1 MTATLIAERDG
12 EGAFNLSS
20 PLFEGPFSP
29 YISPQGAAKLKEYR
43 YHGGDHSLIYKHV
56 LTPMN
61 ERLIKLFPWWLAP
74 NTITVLG
81 LALVF
86 GSHLLSILYTPRL
99 EGVAPGWVYVL
110 FGLCLFAYQTLDN
123 LDGKQARRTGSASP
137 LGLLFDHGCD
147 ALNVTVSTLT
157 LCSAIQA
164 GPTWKSGVMWWST
177 ASVFYFTTWEELNT
191 DYLNL
196 PTINGPTE
204 GLIANVG
211 IYFWTAYIGADFWLT
226 TEPLTG
232 YQWNT
237 LLIWALMALALAT
250 ILNSFKNVYIST
262 FRSDTFGTAI
272 ARIAPFLILNV
283 FFALWVSFSQDDILG
298 KYPRMVWWTLGL
310 LFSKMVTHMMVA
322 HMTRE
327 PYAPIRKTLL
337 PIFFLA
343 AHASYSLFGWYF
355 RGRSLNDPVIP
366 DEELVL
372 EEFFILAL
380 VTYSHLVYFL
390 VREVMVILNVPCFTM
405 PASVVHRFTKGDKT
419 FLC

>member
-1 MTATLIAERDG
+1 MTDILIAERDG
-12 EGAFNLSS
+12 EGPFVG
-20 PLFEGPFSP
+20 PLFESPFSP
-29 YISPQGAAKLKEYR
+29 YISAHGAEKLKEYR

-61 ERLIKLFPWWLAP
+61 NALIGYFPWWLAP
-74 NTITVLG
+74 NTITVAG
-81 LALVF
+81 LLLVF
-86 GSHLLSILYTPRL
+86 LSHLVSLHYSPRL
-99 EGVAPGWVYVL
+99 EGAAPAWALVL
-110 FGLCLFAYQTLDN
+110 YAACLFAYQTLDN

-157 LCSAIQA
+157 LCSAIQTGA
-164 GPTWKSGVMWWST
+164 TWKSGVMWWST

-191 DYLNL
+191 NYLNL
-196 PTINGPTE
+196 PIVNGPTE
-204 GLIANVG
+204 GLLMNVG
-211 IYFWTAYIGADFWLT
+211 IYLWTAYAGADFWLT
-226 TEPLTG
+226 SESAFTG
-232 YQWNT
+232 CQWNT
-237 LLIWALMALALAT
+237 LLVWGLVGLSVPT
-250 ILNSFKNVYIST
+250 IINCFKNVYVST
-262 FRSDTFGTAI
+262 FRSDTFGTAVL
-272 ARIAPFLILNV
+272 RIVPFLILNA

-322 HMTRE
+322 HMTGE

-343 AHASYSLFGWYF
+343 SHALYSLICWYL
-355 RGRSLNDPVIP
+355 RGRDLSAPIIS

-372 EEFFILAL
+372 EEFFILSL
-380 VTYSHLVYFL
+380 VTYCHLVYFL
-390 VREVMVILNVPCFTM
+390 VSEAMEILKVPCFTM
-405 PASVVHRFTKGDKT
+405 PQSVIHRFTKGDKQ